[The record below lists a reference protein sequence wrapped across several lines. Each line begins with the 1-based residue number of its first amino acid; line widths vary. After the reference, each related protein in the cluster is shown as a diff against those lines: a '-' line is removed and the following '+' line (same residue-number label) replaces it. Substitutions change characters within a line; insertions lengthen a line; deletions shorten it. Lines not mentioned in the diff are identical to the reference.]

1 MCWRKRTMSEI
12 VLKRLEEIRLENMKF
27 KRSLSLIDISVKELK
42 NLVNSGA
49 MVTDLWTLQYL
60 QKIVRSFDDIEFL
73 SQKYYEKMKAELEL
87 ERF

>member
-1 MCWRKRTMSEI
+1 MSEI
-12 VLKRLEEIRLENMKF
+12 ALKRLEEIRLENMKF

-87 ERF
+87 ERFWMIG

>member
-1 MCWRKRTMSEI
+1 MSEVI
-12 VLKRLEEIRLENMKF
+12 WKRLEEISLENMKF

-49 MVTDLWTLQYL
+49 MVTDEWTFQYL
-60 QKIVRSFDDIEFL
+60 QKIVRSFEDIENL
-73 SQKYYEKMKAELEL
+73 SQKYYDKMKSELEL

>member
-1 MCWRKRTMSEI
+1 MSEI
-12 VLKRLEEIRLENMKF
+12 ALKRLEEIRLENMKF

>member
-1 MCWRKRTMSEI
+1 MSEI